1 MSKETTGQAASGG
14 TEGDGQGDTG
24 ALMDLVNRMVGD
36 MGAAVS
42 GSLVVLGDRLG
53 IYRALAAEGPVTAGE
68 LAGVTGLDERY
79 LREWLS
85 NQAASGYVSYDGAEG
100 RFHLSPE
107 QVAVFANP
115 DSPVSMIGGY
125 YALASTYHD
134 EERVAEAFRNGGGI
148 AWGDHHDCLFC
159 GTEKFFRP
167 GYAAHLVGEWLPS
180 LEGVL
185 PKLKAG
191 GARVADVGCGYG
203 ASTIIMAKAF
213 PETEFVGFDLH
224 GPSLEHARSHAAGL
238 SNLRFEQATAKTFP
252 AGDGF
257 DLVTIFDALHDMGDP
272 VGACAHIRK
281 SLRPD
286 GALMLVEP
294 MAGDALEDNLNPIGR
309 LYYGFSTMVCTPA
322 SRSQEVG
329 AALGAQAGEARL
341 RGVAEEGGFATLRRA
356 AETPFNLILEAR
368 G

>member
-1 MSKETTGQAASGG
+1 MNEQDNNAAVTS
-14 TEGDGQGDTG
+14 TPVAAPDPD
-24 ALMDLVNRMVGD
+24 ALMGLVHQMLGD

-53 IYRALAAEGPVTAGE
+53 IYRALAGTGPVTETE
-68 LAGVTGLDERY
+68 LARATGLDARY

-85 NQAASGYVSYDGAEG
+85 NQAASGYVTYDSATA

-107 QVAVFANP
+107 QVAIFADP

-134 EERVAEAFRNGGGI
+134 EKLIADAFRTGDGI

-167 GYAAHLVGEWLPS
+167 GYAAHLVSGWIPS
-180 LEGVL
+180 LDGVREKLEG
-185 PKLKAG
+185 G

-203 ASTIIMAKAF
+203 ASTIIMAQAF
-213 PETEFVGFDLH
+213 PNAEFVGYDIH
-224 GPSLEHARSHAAGL
+224 GSSLEHARSHAKDL
-238 SNLRFEQATAKTFP
+238 PNIRFEESTAKAFP

-272 VGACAHIRK
+272 VGACAHIRS
-281 SLRPD
+281 SLRP
-286 GALMLVEP
+286 GGTLMLVEP
-294 MAGDALEDNLNPIGR
+294 MAGDALEDNLNPVGR
-309 LYYGFSTMVCTPA
+309 LYYGFSTMVCTPG

-341 RGVAEEGGFATLRRA
+341 RAVVEEAGFSSFRRS

-368 G
+368 A